1 MNQNKLLIG
10 GTFIY
15 VGAMCFFL
23 LENAF
28 TQFGQELKGI
38 GVILLIIGGITTI
51 IGILSDKKK
60 ILTMQP
66 PKDRKCLH
74 CGKAIPF
81 EASICPYCK
90 FNFEQSQV
98 DFSKASQDL

>member
-28 TQFGQELKGI
+28 TQFKQELKGI
-38 GVILLIIGGITTI
+38 GVILLVIGGITTI
-51 IGILSDKKK
+51 IGILSDKQK
-60 ILTMQP
+60 ILTIQP
-66 PKDRKCLH
+66 PKDRNCLN

-90 FNFEQSQV
+90 FDFEQSQV
-98 DFSKASQDL
+98 DFSKTS

>member
-10 GTFIY
+10 GTFLY
-15 VGAMCFFL
+15 VGAIFFFL

-28 TQFGQELKGI
+28 TLFGQPLRTI
-38 GVILLIIGGITTI
+38 GVILLIIGGIITI
-51 IGILSDKKK
+51 IGIFSVKQKS
-60 ILTMQP
+60 LTIQT
-66 PKDRKCLH
+66 PKDRNCLN

-90 FNFEQSQV
+90 YDFE
-98 DFSKASQDL
+98 KNIKI